1 MNNNYIDRFIKY
13 KDKVNINYF
22 GGDSDMRNLPKSSV
36 EIILYTISSLDGG
49 DTEKIISN
57 INVEYNKILKIIE
70 NRKNDKI
77 KKNYNLGIKAK
88 NDSIK
93 NLNFRIINHIEN
105 KKISPAFKN
114 GSYTVLYELKNESNK
129 KDETKYLLR
138 LIDSEKVHICD
149 LLKVKTE
156 FELYKKYMYSV
167 YYYGILN
174 VLETGHARPHRMDY
188 IITKFYNTDISK
200 FTNKEKYTFLI
211 NVIQMLLDL
220 KNNNSF
226 HADFKLENIGWDDNL
241 NIVLIDYDQNT
252 IININESIYTK
263 TTPRYYKLNFP
274 YTYLPKYL
282 VSDEKNYVL
291 NTEYAKYDKF
301 SVGGLSKLISK
312 LGLEDLNT
320 EYKLNDSYEN
330 ILSYEKMLES
340 LNEKLLLI

>member
-1 MNNNYIDRFIKY
+1 MNINYNNKFIKY
-13 KDKVNINYF
+13 KNKVNTNINYF
-22 GGDSDMRNLPKSSV
+22 GGDNDMRNLPKSSI

-49 DTEKIISN
+49 NTEKIISN
-57 INVEYNKILKIIE
+57 ISVEYKKVLEINKKR
-70 NRKNDKI
+70 N
-77 KKNYNLGIKAK
+77 KNYKLGIKAK
-88 NDSIK
+88 DNSIK
-93 NLNFRIINHIEN
+93 KLNFRIIDHIEN
-105 KKISPAFKN
+105 KIITPAFKN
-114 GSYTVLYELKNESNK
+114 GSYTVIYELKNENDK

-138 LIDSEKVHICD
+138 LIDSEKVHLCD

-167 YYYGILN
+167 YYYGVLN

-188 IITKFYNTDISK
+188 IITKFYNTNIDV
-200 FTNKEKYTFLI
+200 FTNQQKYRFLI

-274 YTYLPKYL
+274 YTFLPKYL
-282 VSDEKNYVL
+282 VSNEKNYVI
-291 NTEYAKYDKF
+291 NTEYIKYDKF
-301 SVGGLSKLISK
+301 SVGGLVKLINRLS
-312 LGLEDLNT
+312 LINLID